1 MLKAY
6 YKFAGR
12 WLKIAITLIK
22 EQSTHTIP
30 SVKLFGTR
38 LQNCINVSIRFITY
52 RVPTPPPPPK
62 TSRITIPRVKL
73 LYISEGIFPNKRTN
87 VIITNL
93 KRRINQTAMENF
105 WLIKDSTAPQ
115 DIVFIFYPITL
126 VRMKSFLLMKLA
138 DCWKLTAIS
147 IKHLKK
153 RKPPPPLPP
162 SHNPTKS

>member
-52 RVPTPPPPPK
+52 RVPPPNP
-62 TSRITIPRVKL
+62 RITIPRVKL

-153 RKPPPPLPP
+153 KKTHPLPP
-162 SHNPTKS
+162 SLAQPY